1 VQKQKINS
9 IHILENEKIGALK
22 IKLEIRMNRPTL
34 FSGIQPSGDLMI
46 GNYIGSI
53 KNWVNM
59 QNDNNC
65 LFSIVNMHAITVEQN
80 PADLKKRSLDIAAL
94 YLASGIDPE
103 KSTLFIQSHVAAH
116 SELAWILNC
125 SAYMG
130 ELNRMTQ
137 FKDKS
142 SRHSQNINVGL
153 FDYPVLMAAD
163 ILLYQ
168 TNKVPVGADQKQ
180 HLELARDIA
189 TRFNHRFN
197 DEIFVVPEPFIPPTT
212 SGGRIMSLQDP
223 TSKMSKS
230 DENKNNFIGL
240 LDDPKTILKKFKKAT
255 TDSKTEIQYDLDNKA
270 GVSNLL
276 TIYSVI
282 SGKCIDEV
290 VKSFEGKMYGHLK
303 VELGEL
309 VAEYL
314 KPIQDDFYKIRED
327 ETQLSSILQQGANQA
342 REQAQPTLER
352 VQEAI
357 GFVLP

>member
-1 VQKQKINS
+1 MTK
-9 IHILENEKIGALK
+9 
-22 IKLEIRMNRPTL
+22 PTL
-34 FSGIQPSGDLMI
+34 LSGIQPSGDLMI

-53 KNWVNM
+53 KNWVKM
-59 QNDNNC
+59 QDDYNC
-65 LFSIVNMHAITVEQN
+65 LFSLVNMHAITVEQD
-80 PADLKKRSLDIAAL
+80 PAELQKRSLDFVGL
-94 YLASGIDPE
+94 YLAAGIDPE
-103 KSTLFIQSHVAAH
+103 KSTVFIQSHVPEH

-125 SAYMG
+125 STYMG

-142 SRHSQNINVGL
+142 QRHSQNINVGL

-168 TNKVPVGADQKQ
+168 TAMVPVGADQKQ
-180 HLELARDIA
+180 HLELTRDIA
-189 TRFNHRFN
+189 TRFNNRFER
-197 DEIFVVPEPFIPPTT
+197 EIFKVPEPFIPPTT

-223 TSKMSKS
+223 LAKMSKS
-230 DENKNNFIGL
+230 DDNKNNFIGL
-240 LDDPKTILKKFKKAT
+240 LDDPKTIIKKFKKAT
-255 TDSKTEIQYDLDNKA
+255 TDSETEIRYDLENKP

-282 SGKCIDEV
+282 SGKPISEV
-290 VKSFEGKMYGHLK
+290 EAHFEGKMYGHLK

-314 KPIQDDFYKIRED
+314 APMQERFYQIRED
-327 ETQLSSILQQGANQA
+327 ETYLKQVLAQGAEQA
-342 REQAQPTLER
+342 REQAQKTLKD
-352 VQEAI
+352 VHEAI

>member
-1 VQKQKINS
+1 MSKP
-9 IHILENEKIGALK
+9 ILL
-22 IKLEIRMNRPTL
+22 
-34 FSGIQPSGDLMI
+34 SGIQPSGDLML

-53 KNWVNM
+53 KNWVKL
-59 QNDNNC
+59 QDDYHC
-65 LFSIVNMHAITVEQN
+65 LFSLVNMHAITVEQD
-80 PADLKKRSLDIAAL
+80 PSLLAKRSLDLVSL
-94 YLASGIDPE
+94 YLASGIDPK
-103 KSTLFIQSHVAAH
+103 KSTIFIQSHVPEHA
-116 SELAWILNC
+116 ELAWVLNC
-125 SAYMG
+125 STYMG

-142 SRHSQNINVGL
+142 QKHETNINVGL

-168 TNKVPVGADQKQ
+168 SELVPVGADQKQ
-180 HLELARDIA
+180 HLELTRDIA
-189 TRFNHRFN
+189 KRFNNRFN
-197 DEIFVVPEPFIPPTT
+197 KEIFKVPEPFIPETT

-230 DENKNNFIGL
+230 DDNQNNIIGL
-240 LDDPKTILKKFKKAT
+240 LDDPKTILKKFKKAQ
-255 TDSKTEIQYDLDNKA
+255 TDSGSEIYYDLENKP

-282 SGKCIDEV
+282 SGLSIPEV
-290 VKSFEGKMYGHLK
+290 EQHFEGKMYGHLK

-314 KPIQDDFYKIRED
+314 RPIQEEFYRIREN
-327 ETQLSSILQQGANQA
+327 ETELRTILKQGAEHAQTQA
-342 REQAQPTLER
+342 KQTLKA
-352 VQEAI
+352 VHEAI

>member
-1 VQKQKINS
+1 MSKPT
-9 IHILENEKIGALK
+9 
-22 IKLEIRMNRPTL
+22 IKPTI

-53 KNWVNM
+53 KNWVNL
-59 QNDNNC
+59 QEDNNC

-94 YLASGIDPE
+94 YLASGINPD
-103 KSTLFIQSHVAAH
+103 KSTLFIQSQVAEH

-153 FDYPVLMAAD
+153 FSYPVLMAAD

-189 TRFNHRFN
+189 TRFNNRFD
-197 DEIFVVPEPFIPPTT
+197 DEIFKVPEPFIASTT

-230 DENKNNFIGL
+230 DSNVNNFIGL
-240 LDDPKTILKKFKKAT
+240 LDDSKTILKKFKKAT
-255 TDSKTEIQYDLDNKA
+255 TDSGTKISYDLENKA

-282 SGKCIDEV
+282 SGLSIPEV
-290 VKSFEGKMYGHLK
+290 EKHFDGKMYGHLK

-314 KPIQDDFYKIRED
+314 KPIQDRFYSIRED
-327 ETQLSSILQQGANQA
+327 ETELRAVLNKGANQA
-342 REQAQPTLER
+342 REQAQQTLQR
-352 VQEAI
+352 VHQAI
-357 GFVLP
+357 GFV

>member
-1 VQKQKINS
+1 
-9 IHILENEKIGALK
+9 
-22 IKLEIRMNRPTL
+22 MNKPTL
-34 FSGIQPSGDLMI
+34 LSGIQPSGDLMI

-59 QNDNNC
+59 QDKNNC
-65 LFSIVNMHAITVEQN
+65 LFSLVNMHAITVEQN
-80 PADLKKRSLDIAAL
+80 PTELRKRTLDIVAL
-94 YLASGIDPE
+94 YLASGIDPN
-103 KSTLFIQSHVAAH
+103 KSTIFIQSHVSEH

-125 SAYMG
+125 STYMG

-153 FDYPVLMAAD
+153 FSYPVLMAAD

-168 TNKVPVGADQKQ
+168 TDKVPVGADQKQ

-189 TRFNHRFN
+189 NRFNNRF
-197 DEIFVVPEPFIPPTT
+197 DKEIFKIPEPFIAPSI

-230 DENKNNFIGL
+230 DKNINNFIGL
-240 LDDPKTILKKFKKAT
+240 LDNPKTILKKFKKAT
-255 TDSKTEIQYDLDNKA
+255 TDSGSEISYDLTNKP

-282 SGKCIDEV
+282 SGQPIDNI
-290 VKSFEGKMYGHLK
+290 VKNFEGKMYGHLK
-303 VELGEL
+303 IELGEL
-309 VAEYL
+309 VADYL
-314 KPIQDDFYKIRED
+314 KPIQDEFYRIRED
-327 ETQLSSILQQGANQA
+327 ETELKIILANGAKEAKQ
-342 REQAQPTLER
+342 QAQQTMQK
-352 VQEAI
+352 VHEAI
-357 GFVLP
+357 GFVLPS

>member
-1 VQKQKINS
+1 MSKPI
-9 IHILENEKIGALK
+9 
-22 IKLEIRMNRPTL
+22 L

-53 KNWVNM
+53 KNWVKM
-59 QNDNNC
+59 QDDYNC
-65 LFSIVNMHAITVEQN
+65 LFSLVNMHAITVEQD
-80 PADLKKRSLDIAAL
+80 PAVLSKRTLDFVAL
-94 YLASGIDPE
+94 YLASGIDPN
-103 KSTLFIQSHVAAH
+103 KSTVFIQSHVPEHA
-116 SELAWILNC
+116 ELAWVLNC
-125 SAYMG
+125 STYMG

-142 SRHSQNINVGL
+142 QKHAQNINVGL

-168 TNKVPVGADQKQ
+168 TEMVPVGADQKQ
-180 HLELARDIA
+180 HLELTRDLA
-189 TRFNHRFN
+189 VRYNNRFEK
-197 DEIFVVPEPFIPPTT
+197 EIFKIPEPFIPPAT

-230 DENKNNFIGL
+230 DENKNNFIAL
-240 LDDPKTILKKFKKAT
+240 LDDPKTIVKKFKKAQ
-255 TDSKTEIQYDLDNKA
+255 TDSGTEITYDVENKP

-282 SGKCIDEV
+282 SGKTIDEV
-290 VKSFEGKMYGHLK
+290 IQHFDGKMYGHLK

-314 KPIQDDFYKIRED
+314 KPIQDEFYHLRNHED
-327 ETQLSSILQQGANQA
+327 ELRNILRKGAEQA
-342 REQAQPTLER
+342 REQAQQTLKA
-352 VQEAI
+352 VHEAI

>member
-1 VQKQKINS
+1 MSKPI
-9 IHILENEKIGALK
+9 
-22 IKLEIRMNRPTL
+22 L

-53 KNWVNM
+53 KNWVAL
-59 QNDNNC
+59 QNDYQC
-65 LFSIVNMHAITVEQN
+65 LFSIVNMHAITVEQD
-80 PADLKKRSLDIAAL
+80 PKDLVKRSLDIAAL
-94 YLASGIDPE
+94 YLASGIDPD
-103 KSTLFIQSHVAAH
+103 KSTMFIQSQVPEHA
-116 SELAWILNC
+116 ELQWILNC

-142 SRHSQNINVGL
+142 QKHDTNINVGL

-168 TNKVPVGADQKQ
+168 TELVPVGADQKQ
-180 HLELARDIA
+180 HLELTRDLA
-189 TRFNHRFN
+189 NRYNNRFDKPVFK
-197 DEIFVVPEPFIPPTT
+197 VPEPFIAPTT

-223 TSKMSKS
+223 SSKMSKS
-230 DENKNNFIGL
+230 DANKNNFIGL

-255 TDSKTEIQYDLDNKA
+255 TDSGDEIRYDLENKP

-282 SGKCIDEV
+282 SGQEIEAVEKH
-290 VKSFEGKMYGHLK
+290 FEGKMYGHLK

-314 KPIQDDFYKIRED
+314 KPIQDRFHEIRND
-327 ETQLSSILQQGANQA
+327 DVQLNAILKQGADQA
-342 REQAQPTLER
+342 REQAQKTLKAVHET
-352 VQEAI
+352 I
-357 GFVLP
+357 GFVV

>member
-1 VQKQKINS
+1 MSKP
-9 IHILENEKIGALK
+9 ILL
-22 IKLEIRMNRPTL
+22 
-34 FSGIQPSGDLMI
+34 SGIQPSGDLMI

-53 KNWVNM
+53 KNWVNL
-59 QNDNNC
+59 QDDYQC
-65 LFSIVNMHAITVEQN
+65 LFPLVNMHAITVEQD
-80 PADLKKRSLDIAAL
+80 PAALHKRSLDFVAL
-94 YLASGIDPE
+94 YLASGIDPD
-103 KSTLFIQSHVAAH
+103 KSTVFIQSHVPQH

-125 SAYMG
+125 STYMG

-142 SRHSQNINVGL
+142 QKHSQNINVGL

-168 TNKVPVGADQKQ
+168 AELVPVGADQKQ
-180 HLELARDIA
+180 HLELTRDLA
-189 TRFNHRFN
+189 TRWNNRFEK
-197 DEIFVVPEPFIPPTT
+197 EIFRVPEPFIPPTT

-230 DENKNNFIGL
+230 DENKGNFIAL
-240 LDDPKTILKKFKKAT
+240 LDDPKTIIKKFKKAT
-255 TDSKTEIQYDLDNKA
+255 TDSETEIRYDLDNKP

-282 SGKCIDEV
+282 SGKTIEEV
-290 VKSFEGKMYGHLK
+290 ENHFEGKMYGHLK

-309 VAEYL
+309 VADYL
-314 KPIQDDFYKIRED
+314 APIQARFHEIRNNEA
-327 ETQLSSILQQGANQA
+327 ELKAILGKGA
-342 REQAQPTLER
+342 EQAQEHAQKTLEE
-352 VQEAI
+352 VHEAI

>member
-1 VQKQKINS
+1 MTK
-9 IHILENEKIGALK
+9 
-22 IKLEIRMNRPTL
+22 PTL
-34 FSGIQPSGDLMI
+34 LSGIQPSGDLMI

-53 KNWVNM
+53 KNWVKM
-59 QNDNNC
+59 QDDYNC
-65 LFSIVNMHAITVEQN
+65 LFSLVNMHAITVEQD
-80 PADLKKRSLDIAAL
+80 PAALHKRSLDFVAL
-94 YLASGIDPE
+94 YLAAGIDPE
-103 KSTLFIQSHVAAH
+103 KSTVFIQSHVPEH

-125 SAYMG
+125 STYMG

-142 SRHSQNINVGL
+142 QKHSQNINVGL

-168 TNKVPVGADQKQ
+168 TEMVPVGADQKQ
-180 HLELARDIA
+180 HLELTRDLA
-189 TRFNHRFN
+189 TRWNNRF
-197 DEIFVVPEPFIPPTT
+197 DREIFKVPEPFIPPTT
-212 SGGRIMSLQDP
+212 SGIMSLQDP
-223 TSKMSKS
+223 LSKMSKS

-240 LDDPKTILKKFKKAT
+240 LDDPKTIIKKFKKAT
-255 TDSKTEIQYDLDNKA
+255 TDSETEIRYDLENKP

-282 SGKCIDEV
+282 SGKPISEV
-290 VKSFEGKMYGHLK
+290 EQHFEGKMYGHLK

-314 KPIQDDFYKIRED
+314 RPMQERFHEIRGD
-327 ETQLSSILQQGANQA
+327 ETYLKSVLAKGADQA
-342 REQAQPTLER
+342 REQASQTLKT
-352 VQEAI
+352 VHEAI

>member
-1 VQKQKINS
+1 MTK
-9 IHILENEKIGALK
+9 
-22 IKLEIRMNRPTL
+22 PTL
-34 FSGIQPSGDLMI
+34 LSGIQPSGDLML

-59 QNDNNC
+59 QDDYNC
-65 LFSIVNMHAITVEQN
+65 LFSLVNMHAITVEQD
-80 PADLKKRSLDIAAL
+80 PAALHKRSLDFVAL
-94 YLASGIDPE
+94 YLAAGIDPD
-103 KSTLFIQSHVAAH
+103 KSTVFIQSHVPEH

-125 SAYMG
+125 STYMG

-142 SRHSQNINVGL
+142 QRHSQNINVGL

-168 TNKVPVGADQKQ
+168 TEMVPVGADQKQ
-180 HLELARDIA
+180 HLELTRDLA
-189 TRFNHRFN
+189 TRWNNRFER
-197 DEIFVVPEPFIPPTT
+197 EIFKVPDPFIPPTT

-223 TSKMSKS
+223 LSKMSKS

-240 LDDPKTILKKFKKAT
+240 LDDSKTIIKKFKKAT
-255 TDSKTEIQYDLDNKA
+255 TDSETEIRYDLENKP

-282 SGKCIDEV
+282 SGQQIADVEKH
-290 VKSFEGKMYGHLK
+290 FEGKMYGHLK

-314 KPIQDDFYKIRED
+314 KPMQDRFHDIRAD
-327 ETQLSSILQQGANQA
+327 ETYLKGVLAKGAEEA
-342 REQAQPTLER
+342 RMQAQKTLKD
-352 VQEAI
+352 VHEAI

>member
-1 VQKQKINS
+1 MSKPT
-9 IHILENEKIGALK
+9 
-22 IKLEIRMNRPTL
+22 IKPTI

-53 KNWVNM
+53 KNWVNL
-59 QNDNNC
+59 QEDNNC

-94 YLASGIDPE
+94 YLASGINPD
-103 KSTLFIQSHVAAH
+103 KSTLFIQSQVAEH

-153 FDYPVLMAAD
+153 FSYPVLMAAD

-189 TRFNHRFN
+189 TRFNNRFD
-197 DEIFVVPEPFIPPTT
+197 DEIFKVPEPFIASTT

-230 DENKNNFIGL
+230 DSNVNNFIGL
-240 LDDPKTILKKFKKAT
+240 LDDSKTILKKFKKAT
-255 TDSKTEIQYDLDNKA
+255 TDSGTKISYDLENKA

-282 SGKCIDEV
+282 SGLSIPEV
-290 VKSFEGKMYGHLK
+290 EKHFDGKMYGHLK

-314 KPIQDDFYKIRED
+314 KPIQDRFYSIRED
-327 ETQLSSILQQGANQA
+327 ETELRAILNKGANQA
-342 REQAQPTLER
+342 REQAQQTLQR
-352 VQEAI
+352 VHQAI
-357 GFVLP
+357 GLV

>member
-1 VQKQKINS
+1 
-9 IHILENEKIGALK
+9 
-22 IKLEIRMNRPTL
+22 
-34 FSGIQPSGDLMI
+34 MI

-53 KNWVNM
+53 KNWVKM
-59 QNDNNC
+59 QDDYNC
-65 LFSIVNMHAITVEQN
+65 LFSLVNMHAITVEQD
-80 PADLKKRSLDIAAL
+80 PAVLSKRTLDFVAL
-94 YLASGIDPE
+94 YLASGIDPN
-103 KSTLFIQSHVAAH
+103 KSTVFIQSHVPEHA
-116 SELAWILNC
+116 ELAWVLNC
-125 SAYMG
+125 STYMG

-142 SRHSQNINVGL
+142 QKHAQNINVGL

-168 TNKVPVGADQKQ
+168 TEMVPVGADQKQ
-180 HLELARDIA
+180 HLELTRDLA
-189 TRFNHRFN
+189 VRYNNRFEK
-197 DEIFVVPEPFIPPTT
+197 EIFKIPEPFIPPAT

-230 DENKNNFIGL
+230 DENKNNFIAL
-240 LDDPKTILKKFKKAT
+240 LDDPKTIVKKFKKAQ
-255 TDSKTEIQYDLDNKA
+255 TDSGTEITYDVENKP

-282 SGKCIDEV
+282 SGKTIDEV
-290 VKSFEGKMYGHLK
+290 IQHFDGKMYGHLK

-314 KPIQDDFYKIRED
+314 KPIQDEFYHLRNHED
-327 ETQLSSILQQGANQA
+327 ELRNILRKGAEQA
-342 REQAQPTLER
+342 REQAQQTLKA
-352 VQEAI
+352 VHEAI

>member
-1 VQKQKINS
+1 MSKPI
-9 IHILENEKIGALK
+9 
-22 IKLEIRMNRPTL
+22 L

-53 KNWVNM
+53 KNWVKM
-59 QNDNNC
+59 QDDYQC
-65 LFSIVNMHAITVEQN
+65 LFSLVNMHAITVEQ
-80 PADLKKRSLDIAAL
+80 PPEALAKRSLDFVAL
-94 YLASGIDPE
+94 YLASGIDPD
-103 KSTLFIQSHVAAH
+103 KSTVFIQSHVPEHA
-116 SELAWILNC
+116 ELAWVLNC
-125 SAYMG
+125 STYMG

-142 SRHSQNINVGL
+142 QKHAQNINVGL

-168 TNKVPVGADQKQ
+168 TEMVPVGADQKQ
-180 HLELARDIA
+180 HLELTRDLA
-189 TRFNHRFN
+189 VRYNNRFER
-197 DEIFVVPEPFIPPTT
+197 EIFKVPEPFIPPAT

-223 TSKMSKS
+223 TAKMSKS
-230 DENKNNFIGL
+230 DENKNNFIAL
-240 LDDPKTILKKFKKAT
+240 LDDPKTIVKKFKKAT
-255 TDSKTEIQYDLDNKA
+255 TDSGTEICYDPENKP

-282 SGKCIDEV
+282 SGQSIEAVEKHFD
-290 VKSFEGKMYGHLK
+290 GKMYGHLK

-314 KPIQDDFYKIRED
+314 QPIQSEYYRLRDD
-327 ETQLSSILQQGANQA
+327 ETLLRTLLKNGADKA
-342 REQAQPTLER
+342 REQAQKTLQD
-352 VQEAI
+352 VHKAI

>member
-1 VQKQKINS
+1 MSKPT
-9 IHILENEKIGALK
+9 
-22 IKLEIRMNRPTL
+22 IKPTI

-53 KNWVNM
+53 KNWVNL
-59 QNDNNC
+59 QEDNNC

-80 PADLKKRSLDIAAL
+80 PADLRKRSLDIAAL
-94 YLASGIDPE
+94 YLASGINPD
-103 KSTLFIQSHVAAH
+103 KSTLFIQSQVAEH

-153 FDYPVLMAAD
+153 FSYPVLMAAD

-189 TRFNHRFN
+189 TRFNNRFD
-197 DEIFVVPEPFIPPTT
+197 DEIFKVPEPFIASTT

-230 DENKNNFIGL
+230 DSNVNNFIGL
-240 LDDPKTILKKFKKAT
+240 LDDSKTILKKFKKAT
-255 TDSKTEIQYDLDNKA
+255 TDSGTKISYDLENKA

-282 SGKCIDEV
+282 SGLSIPEV
-290 VKSFEGKMYGHLK
+290 EKHFDGKMYGHLK

-314 KPIQDDFYKIRED
+314 KPIQDRFYSIRED
-327 ETQLSSILQQGANQA
+327 ETELRAVLNKGANQA
-342 REQAQPTLER
+342 REQAQQTLQR
-352 VQEAI
+352 VHQAI
-357 GFVLP
+357 GFV

>member
-1 VQKQKINS
+1 MSKPI
-9 IHILENEKIGALK
+9 
-22 IKLEIRMNRPTL
+22 L

-53 KNWVNM
+53 KNWVKM
-59 QNDNNC
+59 QDDYNC
-65 LFSIVNMHAITVEQN
+65 LFSLVNMHAITVEQD
-80 PADLKKRSLDIAAL
+80 PAVLAKRTLDFVAL
-94 YLASGIDPE
+94 YLASGIDPN
-103 KSTLFIQSHVAAH
+103 KSTVFIQSHVPEHA
-116 SELAWILNC
+116 ELAWVLNC
-125 SAYMG
+125 STYMG

-142 SRHSQNINVGL
+142 QKHAQNINVGL

-168 TNKVPVGADQKQ
+168 TEMVPVGADQKQ
-180 HLELARDIA
+180 HLELTRDLA
-189 TRFNHRFN
+189 VRYNNRFER
-197 DEIFVVPEPFIPPTT
+197 EIFKVPEPFIPPAT

-230 DENKNNFIGL
+230 DENKNNFIAL
-240 LDDPKTILKKFKKAT
+240 LDDPKTIVKKFKKAQ
-255 TDSKTEIQYDLDNKA
+255 TDSGSEITYDVENKP

-282 SGKCIDEV
+282 SGKTIDEV
-290 VKSFEGKMYGHLK
+290 IQHFDGKMYGHLK

-314 KPIQDDFYKIRED
+314 KPIQDEFYHLRNHED
-327 ETQLSSILQQGANQA
+327 ELRNILHKGAEQA
-342 REQAQPTLER
+342 REQAQQTLR
-352 VQEAI
+352 AVHEAI

>member
-1 VQKQKINS
+1 
-9 IHILENEKIGALK
+9 
-22 IKLEIRMNRPTL
+22 MNNKKPTL
-34 FSGIQPSGDLMI
+34 LSGIQPSGDLMI

-53 KNWVNM
+53 KNWVKM
-59 QNDNNC
+59 QDDYNC
-65 LFSIVNMHAITVEQN
+65 LFSLVNMHAITVEQD
-80 PADLKKRSLDIAAL
+80 PKALYQRSLDFIAL

-103 KSTLFIQSHVAAH
+103 KSTVFIQSHVPEH

-125 SAYMG
+125 STYMG

-142 SRHSQNINVGL
+142 QKHSHNINVGL

-168 TNKVPVGADQKQ
+168 TEMVPVGADQKQ
-180 HLELARDIA
+180 HLELTRDLA
-189 TRFNHRFN
+189 MRYNNRF
-197 DEIFVVPEPFIPPTT
+197 EKAIFKIPEPFIPPTV

-223 TSKMSKS
+223 LSKMSKS
-230 DENKNNFIGL
+230 DDNKGNFIAL

-255 TDSKTEIQYDLDNKA
+255 TDSGSEIRYDLEKKP

-282 SGKCIDEV
+282 SGQSIAEV
-290 VKSFEGKMYGHLK
+290 EKHFEGKMYGHLK

-309 VAEYL
+309 VVDYL
-314 KPIQDDFYKIRED
+314 NPMQTRFHEIRSD
-327 ETQLSSILQQGANQA
+327 ESYLRDVLKQGAQQA
-342 REQAQPTLER
+342 RSQAAETLKS
-352 VQEAI
+352 VHEAI

>member
-1 VQKQKINS
+1 MSKYRAFNKHQNKRRLIMK
-9 IHILENEKIGALK
+9 
-22 IKLEIRMNRPTL
+22 PTL
-34 FSGIQPSGDLMI
+34 LSGIQPSGDLMI

-53 KNWVNM
+53 KNWVKM
-59 QNDNNC
+59 QDDYNC
-65 LFSIVNMHAITVEQN
+65 LFSLVNMHAITVEQD
-80 PADLKKRSLDIAAL
+80 PAELHKRSLDFVAL
-94 YLASGIDPE
+94 YLAAGIDPD
-103 KSTLFIQSHVAAH
+103 KSTVFIQSHVPEH

-125 SAYMG
+125 STYMG

-142 SRHSQNINVGL
+142 QKHSQNINVGL

-168 TNKVPVGADQKQ
+168 SERVPVGADQKQ
-180 HLELARDIA
+180 HLELTRDLA
-189 TRFNHRFN
+189 TRWNNRFER
-197 DEIFVVPEPFIPPTT
+197 EIFKVPEPFIPPTT

-223 TSKMSKS
+223 LSKMSKS

-240 LDDPKTILKKFKKAT
+240 LDDPKTIIKKFKKAT
-255 TDSKTEIQYDLDNKA
+255 TDSETEIRYDLENKP

-282 SGKCIDEV
+282 SGLPIAEV
-290 VKSFEGKMYGHLK
+290 EKHFEGKMYGHLK

-314 KPIQDDFYKIRED
+314 APIQSRFYEIRED
-327 ETQLSSILQQGANQA
+327 ETQLKSILAKGALTA
-342 REQAQPTLER
+342 REQAQKTLKE
-352 VQEAI
+352 VHKAI

>member
-1 VQKQKINS
+1 
-9 IHILENEKIGALK
+9 
-22 IKLEIRMNRPTL
+22 
-34 FSGIQPSGDLMI
+34 MI

-59 QNDNNC
+59 QDDYNC
-65 LFSIVNMHAITVEQN
+65 LFSLVNMHAITVEQD
-80 PADLKKRSLDIAAL
+80 PAELHKRSLDFVAL
-94 YLASGIDPE
+94 YLASGIDPD
-103 KSTLFIQSHVAAH
+103 KSTVFIQSHVPEH

-125 SAYMG
+125 STYMG

-142 SRHSQNINVGL
+142 QKHSQNINVGL

-168 TNKVPVGADQKQ
+168 TEMVPVGADQKQ
-180 HLELARDIA
+180 HLELTRDLA
-189 TRFNHRFN
+189 TRWNNRF
-197 DEIFVVPEPFIPPTT
+197 DREIFKVPEPFIPPTT

-223 TSKMSKS
+223 LSKMSKS

-240 LDDPKTILKKFKKAT
+240 LDDPKTIIKKFKKAT
-255 TDSKTEIQYDLDNKA
+255 TDSETEIRYDLENKP

-282 SGKCIDEV
+282 SGKPISEV
-290 VKSFEGKMYGHLK
+290 EKHFEGKMYGHLK

-314 KPIQDDFYKIRED
+314 EPIQTRFHEIRDD
-327 ETQLSSILQQGANQA
+327 ETLLRNILAKGAEQA
-342 REQAQPTLER
+342 REQAQKTLKD
-352 VQEAI
+352 VHEAI